1 MSKDEKIEI
10 YEDQQIRTAWNED
23 EEEWY
28 FSITDV
34 VSVLT
39 EQADYQKARKYWNK
53 LKQRL
58 NDEGNETVTNCY
70 RLKMKAADGKNRL
83 NIRK

>member
-10 YEDQQIRTAWNED
+10 YEDQPIRAAWNEA

-28 FSITDV
+28 FSIIDV

-39 EQADYQKARKYWNK
+39 EQTDHQKARKYWNK
-53 LKQRL
+53 LKQRF
-58 NDEGNETVTNCY
+58 
-70 RLKMKAADGKNRL
+70 A
-83 NIRK
+83 

>member
-10 YEDQQIRTAWNED
+10 YEDQPIRTAWNEN

-28 FSITDV
+28 FSIIDV

-58 NDEGNETVTNCY
+58 ND
-70 RLKMKAADGKNRL
+70 
-83 NIRK
+83 